1 MPLVIRSVAQAP
13 GRDGERR
20 AAVLRDF
27 GSRNTASSGELL
39 AGFFRYFAYEL
50 DCRASVVRT
59 GSPDIFL
66 LCFVLPLL
74 LLLLLLPMNA
84 QVKDKIRGIANV
96 R

>member
-1 MPLVIRSVAQAP
+1 MDCVAQAS
-13 GRDGERR
+13 GRDGECR

-59 GSPDIFL
+59 GSPDIYL
-66 LCFVLPLL
+66 LCFVLLL
-74 LLLLLLPMNA
+74 LLFLLLLTNA
-84 QVKDKIRGIANV
+84 QVKDEIRGNANV
-96 R
+96 RYTLYS